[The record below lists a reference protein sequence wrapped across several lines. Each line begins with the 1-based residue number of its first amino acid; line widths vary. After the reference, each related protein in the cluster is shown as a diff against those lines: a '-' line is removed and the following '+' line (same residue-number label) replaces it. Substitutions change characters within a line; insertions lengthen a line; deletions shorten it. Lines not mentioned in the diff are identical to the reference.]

1 MEKLITICAR
11 GGSKGIPGKNIKPIN
26 GMELIGYTIQHA
38 ISLSQKISADIAL
51 STDCLKIKNIA
62 TKFGL
67 HTNYIRPESVSGDG
81 VGKIETIKHLLEFEE
96 SNRSKSYEFIFD
108 LDVSSPLRNIQDLIN
123 AFDIIKQN
131 PGAQN
136 LFSVNK
142 ANRNPYFNMV
152 EKNENGYYSLVKKGN
167 FLTRQSSP
175 KVFEL
180 NASFYIFKRSF
191 FINAFPKTIGENS
204 LVYEM
209 PHICFDLDHSID
221 FDFMEYLIVHNKLG
235 FLL

>member
-11 GGSKGIPGKNIKPIN
+11 GGSKGIPGKNIRPIN
-26 GMELIGYTIQHA
+26 GIELIGYTIQHA
-38 ISLSQKISADIAL
+38 FSLSKKISADIAL

-62 TKFGL
+62 TKFNL
-67 HTNYIRPESVSGDG
+67 QTNYIRPESLSGDS
-81 VGKIETIKHLLEFEE
+81 VGKIETIRHLLEFEE
-96 SNRSKSYEFIFD
+96 SHRLKTYDYIFD
-108 LDVSSPLRNIQDLIN
+108 LDVSSPLRNIQDLIS
-123 AFDIIKQN
+123 AFEILKQN

-152 EKNENGYYSLVKKGN
+152 EKKENGYYSLVKKGN

-175 KVFEL
+175 EVFEL
-180 NASFYIFKRSF
+180 NASFYIYKRDF
-191 FINAFPKTIGENS
+191 FNNKLPKTIGENS

-221 FDFMEYLIVHNKLG
+221 FDFMEYLIIQNKLG
-235 FLL
+235 FSL